1 MSIPSSVAVSLPG
14 NDDSLPTERQHH
26 RVIFQ
31 PAGRQGEI
39 AAGTSLLDA
48 ARQLGVE
55 IESICG
61 GRQTCSK
68 CQVRVEEGYFA
79 RYGVELAADHVSGEA
94 EREKSYRLEKGL
106 LPGCRMSCA
115 ALVQGD
121 VLVTVP
127 EESQAHKQVVRKAA
141 TERAIRIN
149 PAARLCYVELPPA
162 SLEDERSDWA
172 RLADELAARFG
183 LERDRLR
190 IDFAILP
197 SLQPALAGRPD
208 PARRWPA
215 WCTA

>member
-1 MSIPSSVAVSLPG
+1 MPRGSWAWRSSRSAA
-14 NDDSLPTERQHH
+14 
-26 RVIFQ
+26 
-31 PAGRQGEI
+31 AGRP
-39 AAGTSLLDA
+39 APS
-48 ARQLGVE
+48 ARCASRRA
-55 IESICG
+55 ISP
-61 GRQTCSK
+61 
-68 CQVRVEEGYFA
+68 
-79 RYGVELAADHVSGEA
+79 RYGVESAADHVSGEA
-94 EREKSYRLEKGL
+94 EREQSYRLEKGL

-141 TERAIRIN
+141 TERAIQIN